1 MIRLEEVSFAAPA
14 PPGEEARRLLGPV
27 DFTASPG
34 SSHLLLGSNG
44 SGKTTLIRILA
55 GLQPPSAGR
64 YLLERDE
71 IRVGPEGRSLW
82 PFVAALFEE
91 PDPQFLSDRV
101 EAEVSFGLESM
112 GLAPREIQERSRRIM
127 EDLGI
132 ARLAARAPQSLS
144 AGEKA
149 RTLLAAALAGRPRC
163 LLLDQSLAHLD
174 PGSRRE
180 LEGKVVREAIAS
192 GGVVVRTHQE
202 SDPPFPGEALHV
214 VQGGRL
220 HPLARLTPRAV
231 LEESRAPFPLALRVS
246 ALLASIGRWSGPLA
260 ADAGELGRALGLD
273 ARPSPRPVPAATP
286 RPTTFPGRPAALI
299 MSGVAWS
306 PPGRRAAPILDAI
319 HLAVGKGTIAALL
332 GRSGSGKSTLL
343 KVAAGVLTPIRG
355 SIQRPEPT
363 VPRVRA
369 VALALEYPERQLF
382 GRTVLED
389 VAALLWVDGI
399 PAEERARSAR
409 RAMTEVGLSPER
421 FASRFP
427 ITLSEGEKRRAA
439 LAGVLVEPPQL
450 LLLDEPTAGLD
461 PEGKRA
467 LAQVLDR
474 LRERERTVLLASH
487 DLPFVAAVA
496 DHVFLL
502 SREEDGPGGILAE
515 GDPATILRDEALLAR
530 AGLPVPDYVRLESI
544 LREAGLLGPASGSA
558 RNESSLLDALARG
571 GSVQP
576 T

>member
-1 MIRLEEVSFAAPA
+1 VIRLQEVSFAAPA
-14 PPGEEARRLLGPV
+14 PPGGEARLLLGPV
-27 DFTASPG
+27 DFAASPG

-64 YLLERDE
+64 YLLERDV

-82 PFVAALFEE
+82 PLVAALFEE

-112 GLAPREIQERSRRIM
+112 GLKPREIQDRSREMM
-127 EDLGI
+127 ERLGI
-132 ARLAARAPQSLS
+132 ARLASRAPQSLS

-180 LEGKVVREAIAS
+180 LEGSVVREAMAS

-214 VQGGRL
+214 VEGGLLR
-220 HPLARLTPRAV
+220 PLAQLTPRAV

-260 ADAGELGRALGLD
+260 ADASELGRALGVD
-273 ARPSPRPVPAATP
+273 PRTPS
-286 RPTTFPGRPAALI
+286 RPTVPSRSPTSPGESAALI

-306 PPGRRAAPILDAI
+306 PLGRRAAPILDQV
-319 HLAVGKGTIAALL
+319 HLTVGKGRIAALL

-343 KVAAGVLTPIRG
+343 KLAAGILTPVRG
-355 SIQRPEPT
+355 SIQRPAPS
-363 VPRVRA
+363 VPRVRT

-382 GRTVLED
+382 GRTALED

-409 RAMTEVGLSPER
+409 RAMT
-421 FASRFP
+421 
-427 ITLSEGEKRRAA
+427 
-439 LAGVLVEPPQL
+439 
-450 LLLDEPTAGLD
+450 
-461 PEGKRA
+461 
-467 LAQVLDR
+467 DR
-474 LRERERTVLLASH
+474 K
-487 DLPFVAAVA
+487 
-496 DHVFLL
+496 
-502 SREEDGPGGILAE
+502 
-515 GDPATILRDEALLAR
+515 
-530 AGLPVPDYVRLESI
+530 
-544 LREAGLLGPASGSA
+544 
-558 RNESSLLDALARG
+558 
-571 GSVQP
+571 SVV
-576 T
+576 